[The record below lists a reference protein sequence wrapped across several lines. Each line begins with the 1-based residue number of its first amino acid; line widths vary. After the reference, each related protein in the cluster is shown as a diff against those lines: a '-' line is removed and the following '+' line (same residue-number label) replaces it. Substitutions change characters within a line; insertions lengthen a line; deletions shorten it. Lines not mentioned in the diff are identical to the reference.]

1 VTVTTRETFT
11 GRIQLPLGARFLSDR
26 ALDVAVAIGILLA
39 SVLAG
44 MAVLDPRWGVLV
56 LPAIG
61 LAVLVG
67 IAAVSRGA
75 LVGFTVLGVA
85 NGIPGLDL
93 ESFAV
98 SGFFRPS
105 DLLIMFLIGALGF
118 WHLTTTS
125 DVAVDRR
132 WQAAIRAWS
141 LVFLSWWLL
150 TFARSALFSDIPPL
164 QAALF
169 GRDFLYFGLLVV
181 LLPVAFRRRSDLV
194 ALVAMLALGGT
205 IFALAQTATSLFPQV
220 SGIFDPAVL
229 VNETFTNEFEGLT
242 RLYSY
247 MGDVVL
253 LGAVV
258 AGGVAVI
265 ARSRY
270 WRRWGSVLFVILTVG
285 ALTQLSRGA
294 YAALL
299 AGLLLVIVAALMRA
313 SEPLAVARRVIPALV
328 LFVALFPILSLV
340 HPTETE
346 SVSAAQVFATRA
358 ESGIEEIQA
367 RSGTFGYRYDVQ
379 SQMLDLVGN
388 RWPIGLGFW
397 HPDTRYVGSLPE
409 GSIRNTDVGV
419 LNGITTIGAIG
430 TGLLYLPVLA
440 TIVFLVRR
448 RRPGLDNWGGLVF
461 GAAGWFFG
469 VVVASIS
476 LVTLFTVP
484 GLVLT
489 AVVMVAAVSIATRP
503 DGAVGVPE
511 RT

>member
-1 VTVTTRETFT
+1 MIATARARSAS
-11 GRIQLPLGARFLSDR
+11 RIRLPLGARSFS
-26 ALDVAVAIGILLA
+26 DVARDGAFAIGILLA

-56 LPAIG
+56 LPAVG

-75 LVGFTVLGVA
+75 LVGFTVLGVS

-93 ESFAV
+93 ESFALRG
-98 SGFFRPS
+98 SFRPS
-105 DLLIMFLIGALGF
+105 DLLITFLIGALGF

-141 LVFLSWWLL
+141 LVFIGWWLL

-181 LLPVAFRRRSDLV
+181 LLPVAFRRRRDLV
-194 ALVAMLALGGT
+194 ALVAMLAVGGT
-205 IFALAQTATSLFPQV
+205 IFALAQTATSLFPQMSAV
-220 SGIFDPAVL
+220 FDPRL
-229 VNETFTNEFEGLT
+229 LINENFANEFEGVT
-242 RLYSY
+242 RVYSY
-247 MGDVVL
+247 MGDVVV
-253 LGAVV
+253 LGAIV
-258 AGGVAVI
+258 AAGVAMVG
-265 ARSRY
+265 RTRF
-270 WRRWGSVLFVILTVG
+270 WRRWSSVLFVILTIG
-285 ALTQLSRGA
+285 ALTQLSRAA

-299 AGLLLVIVAALMRA
+299 AGLLLVVVAALVRA
-313 SEPLAVARRVIPALV
+313 SNPLAVVRRVIPAVVLV
-328 LFVALFPILSLV
+328 AALFPVLSLV
-340 HPTETE
+340 HPTETQ

-358 ESGIEEIQA
+358 ESGIEEIQS
-367 RSGTFGYRYDVQ
+367 RSGTFGYRYNVQ
-379 SQMLDLVGN
+379 SRMLDLVGN

-397 HPDTRYVGSLPE
+397 HPDSRYVVGLPV

-430 TGLLYLPVLA
+430 TGLLYLPVLG
-440 TIVFLVRR
+440 TIVFLIRR
-448 RRPGLDNWGGLVF
+448 RRPGPDKWGGFAF

-503 DGAVGVPE
+503 DDGLGELE
-511 RT
+511 RV